1 MPCSANDFSARTFF
15 IGHHVRVA
23 GCCQEGQG
31 QVLLLD
37 VRRPGKYRKG
47 FVLQTVLIPLTFRCM
62 CRIF

>member
-37 VRRPGKYRKG
+37 VRRSGKYRKG
-47 FVLQTVLIPLTFRCM
+47 LRPPDSINTVNLSM
-62 CRIF
+62 YV